1 MAEAQFN
8 LVNCIKSAFYVH
20 TQNVYAMLRVSGKRI
35 SLHKLGQYI
44 KLHFYVFA
52 SWYDSLLSCIEQ
64 PASLQTAKMV

>member
-20 TQNVYAMLRVSGKRI
+20 TQNIREREEI